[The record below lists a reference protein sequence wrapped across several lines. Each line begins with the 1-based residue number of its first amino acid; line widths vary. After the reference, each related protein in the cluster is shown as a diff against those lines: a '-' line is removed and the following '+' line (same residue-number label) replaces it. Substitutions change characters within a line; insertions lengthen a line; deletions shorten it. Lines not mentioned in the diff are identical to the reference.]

1 MGLKEAIL
9 GMSTQQKV
17 ATVVVACLIPVVGWL
32 TVGAATSFA
41 VLVSAKVL
49 LPFVAAEVTA
59 VITSVEAIF
68 GVSPPV
74 PPIPS

>member
-1 MGLKEAIL
+1 MTIKSVIL
-9 GMSTQQKV
+9 GMSTQQKI

-41 VLVSAKVL
+41 VLLSAKVV

-68 GVSPPV
+68 GVV
-74 PPIPS
+74 PPQSTKS